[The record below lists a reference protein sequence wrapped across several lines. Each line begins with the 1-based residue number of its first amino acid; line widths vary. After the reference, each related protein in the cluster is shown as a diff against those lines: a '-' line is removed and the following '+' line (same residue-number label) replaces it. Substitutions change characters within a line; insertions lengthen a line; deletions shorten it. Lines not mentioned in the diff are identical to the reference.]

1 MRMLN
6 FLDEINERARK
17 AQSKIALYGEDI
29 DLLKFS
35 FPPQEDEVS
44 SLSSLP
50 QEIQEVAKSVGVD
63 VHEKDRSGTYV
74 QLDSSAIYKR
84 VNNVYKNQ
92 LEIMSIN
99 DALDKYPEIY
109 EKYWW
114 KAVSVD
120 QDKYTAFVQLNP
132 MNGYFIRVF
141 KGQNVE
147 IPIQAC
153 LLLKENSSVQS
164 VHNIIIMEEG
174 SSAQIITGCSIHQ
187 KVKDGIHIGV
197 SEFFIH
203 NGAKLTFTMIH
214 NWGEDFDVRPRS
226 GTIIEDNGNFISNYV
241 LLKPVRSIQMFP
253 SAYLYGKNSHT
264 KFNSIMYGLK
274 NSLIDVGS
282 KIFLKGNLSS
292 GEAISRA
299 VANDN
304 SSINARGILIS
315 TNDNTKAH
323 LDCRGIL
330 LSESAKIYAV
340 PELLADGSPKAD
352 LSHEAA
358 IGPIADEEVEYL
370 MSRGL
375 KRDDA
380 VSLITTG
387 FMDVKILGLPE
398 QLENYIK
405 GLIELTAKESL

>member
-35 FPPQEDEVS
+35 LPPQEDEVS

-50 QEIQEVAKSVGVD
+50 REIQEIAKSVGVD
-63 VHEKDRSGTYV
+63 VQEKDRSGTYV

-84 VNNVYKNQ
+84 VNNVYKSQ
-92 LEIMSIN
+92 LEIMSIK
-99 DALDKYPEIY
+99 DALNNYPEIY

-114 KAVSVD
+114 KAVAVD

-203 NGAKLTFTMIH
+203 KDAKLTFTMIH

-241 LLKPVRSIQMFP
+241 LLKPVKSVQMFP

-304 SSINARGILIS
+304 SSINARGIFIS

-330 LSESAKIYAV
+330 LSKSAKIYAV

-370 MSRGL
+370 MSRGI

-380 VSLITTG
+380 ISLITTG

-405 GLIELTAKESL
+405 KFIELTAKESL